1 MAGENEPVDDLIDL
15 PADSELPPGGGTPGD
30 DGKGGTGD
38 GSDAGGTP
46 SGNSGGTPKPEDK
59 PAAKVQQQPVKRDV
73 PLATFLEEKRK
84 FTEALDKE
92 RTEREKLQK
101 QLEALVNPPKAAP
114 KFAENPEGYI
124 EHATKASAKEV
135 LAALEETNKGL
146 ATVKEK
152 TEQDK
157 QREAH
162 NQFLEEL
169 GTLEEQFVQT
179 TPDYPHALAHVRR
192 ISFAQ
197 MKEFY
202 PEATDQQILR
212 AIDAQEINLARQAM
226 ATGRN
231 PHELAYRMAVV
242 NGYVKKADPTKG
254 DKGKPGAKAPD
265 IKGDPVLDPDM
276 SLGKSGGEAPPSGED
291 DVFDPDKGD
300 IFDEALK
307 EMFGRKR
314 A

>member
-1 MAGENEPVDDLIDL
+1 MAGENEPVDDLIEQV
-15 PADSELPPGGGTPGD
+15 PDSEASADTAPPVD
-30 DGKGGTGD
+30 D
-38 GSDAGGTP
+38 
-46 SGNSGGTPKPEDK
+46 KPPVEDK
-59 PAAKVQQQPVKRDV
+59 PAAKTEPPKQQQQPPKRDV

-169 GTLEEQFVQT
+169 GTMEEQFVQT
-179 TPDYPHALAHVRR
+179 QPDYHHALAHVRR
-192 ISFAQ
+192 LSFAQ

-202 PEATDQQILR
+202 PDATEQQIMR
-212 AIDAQEINLARQAM
+212 AIDTQEINMARQAM

-231 PHELAYRMAVV
+231 PHELAYRLAVV
-242 NGYVKKADPTKG
+242 NGYVKKAPADP
-254 DKGKPGAKAPD
+254 KGKPNAKAPD
-265 IKGDPVLDPDM
+265 IKGDTVLDPDL

-300 IFDEALK
+300 VFDEALK